1 MAYMKSWIQGLPYGL
16 THHMV
21 RRTTW
26 SVLPQGIGK
35 TMEDQ
40 CLPDGIVCRT
50 AWLVQVNSW
59 RVLDFMFTGQRI
71 FSSWRRIKTPSDHSC

>member
-1 MAYMKSWIQGLPYGL
+1 MAYMKSWMQGLPYGL

-40 CLPDGIVCRT
+40 GLPDGILVHVVT
-50 AWLVQVNSW
+50 IAIWL
-59 RVLDFMFTGQRI
+59 T
-71 FSSWRRIKTPSDHSC
+71 